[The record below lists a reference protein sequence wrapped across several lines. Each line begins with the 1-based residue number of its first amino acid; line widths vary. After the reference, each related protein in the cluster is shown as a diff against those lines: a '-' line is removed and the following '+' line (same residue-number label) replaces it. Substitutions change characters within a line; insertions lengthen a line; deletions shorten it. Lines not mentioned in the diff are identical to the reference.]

1 MQLHASNKPYF
12 IVVKFNIKRSSLRF
26 FFLERCYTYWTI
38 RKRRQTLKNNY
49 LRYHFIA
56 VLILVLLFYV
66 IANFASN
73 LANPTKYTIDKTTPI
88 YLKHSYLI
96 DDTKKLPNETV
107 LNSLH
112 TFINKPFETINWNFT
127 PRNYWLQI
135 KLDNRSHKDESVVAH
150 FDNPMIDHLTVYH
163 LDENNEVVKQTQL
176 GDLKEGL
183 TLFQYS
189 VPHIYLDIPSNTS
202 HSLLVK
208 IDTTGIS
215 KTPINLYSELDFQS
229 LNRSQATIWG
239 IFVGVL
245 IMAALYNL
253 VLFFGIRDRVYLIYI
268 GYIISAII
276 LMGAVLGFGFYLWPV
291 SWQLFFQ
298 KYIIVSNYAI
308 SIFTLAFCTMFLRYH
323 KERCW
328 RFKASIGLMVIM
340 FILALASFF
349 IVENIAARIFFST
362 MVLLYIIC
370 IIMIYNKLRSGFRW
384 AKFYVISW
392 IPLIIGAAIQPLE
405 LTDVLP
411 YSFAIRHAFL
421 VAILCEVILM
431 AMALADRVRYQRE
444 RALYHATHTQ
454 QTKLLNSA
462 MLKQA
467 YMGLEQAQRKNTLCL
482 IKIRY
487 FHSLHTLLTPTQSN
501 NLIIKVA
508 QSLELQL
515 TGERQFS
522 FLDST
527 LDSHSKLADLGT
539 GIFACISTKTQS
551 AEELSLCLAKIVKG
565 LPKQYEI
572 QGLSLQLKYAAAIS
586 FSLDSDNFEACL
598 QRGYVTLKQAKSS
611 LTNISDSQQKTNQFM
626 DIELAAKLQAAIKN
640 DSLALYHQAQID
652 LSTKRIVGSEVLLR
666 WPTPE
671 CRYLN
676 IEELIQLA
684 ERTGLINELTLW
696 VLEKSCRDLQMLNK
710 QGFTEHTVS
719 INLSAKNLSIN
730 KLAEKVENILLKYN
744 IPAKQ
749 IKFELTESA
758 LVKNQEKMQ
767 HLISQFHEQGI
778 HVILDDFGT
787 GYASLTYLLHYTFSN
802 LKIDRSFVSN
812 LESNASHKVI
822 VKTAIDMAH
831 NLGITVTAEG
841 VEDEHTHNALKAMGA
856 DFTQGYYYSR
866 PIPFDEYL
874 NFLNEQ

>member
-1 MQLHASNKPYF
+1 
-12 IVVKFNIKRSSLRF
+12 
-26 FFLERCYTYWTI
+26 
-38 RKRRQTLKNNY
+38 LKNNY

-96 DDTKKLPNETV
+96 DGTKKLSDESV
-107 LNSLH
+107 LNNLH
-112 TFINKPFETINWNFT
+112 TFIAKPFDTINWNFT
-127 PRNYWLQI
+127 PRNYWLQV
-135 KLDNRSHKDESVVAH
+135 KLDNRSHKDENVVAH
-150 FDNPMIDHLTVYH
+150 FDNPMIDNLTVYH
-163 LDENNEVVKQTQL
+163 LDENKALLSLTQL
-176 GDLKEGL
+176 GDLREDL

-189 VPHIYLDIPSNTS
+189 VPHIHLNIPSHTK
-202 HSLLVK
+202 HTLLVK

-215 KTPINLYSELDFQS
+215 KTPINLYGEVEFQS

-253 VLFFGIRDRVYLIYI
+253 VLFFGIKDRVYLIYI
-268 GYIISAII
+268 GYIVSAII
-276 LMGAVLGFGFYLWPV
+276 LMGGVLGFGFYLWPI

-298 KYIIVSNYAI
+298 KHIIVSNYAI

-328 RFKASIGLMVIM
+328 RFKASIALMAVM
-340 FILALASFF
+340 FILAIASFF

-370 IIMIYNKLRSGFRW
+370 IIMIYKKLRSGFRW

-467 YMGLEQAQRKNTLCL
+467 YMNLEQAQRKNTLCL

-508 QSLELQL
+508 HSLELQL
-515 TGERQFS
+515 TGERQFAH
-522 FLDST
+522 LDST

-539 GIFACISTKTQS
+539 GIFACISTKTQT
-551 AEELSLCLAKIVKG
+551 AEALSLCLTKIIKG

-572 QGLSLQLKYAAAIS
+572 QGLSLQLKYAVGIS
-586 FSLDSDNFEACL
+586 FSNNNDNFEACL
-598 QRGYVTLKQAKSS
+598 QRGYVTLKQAKNS
-611 LTNISDSQQKTNQFM
+611 LTSISNSEQQTNQFM
-626 DIELAAKLQAAIKN
+626 DLELAAKLQTAIKN
-640 DSLALYHQAQID
+640 DSLALYHQPQLD
-652 LSTKRIVGSEVLLR
+652 LTTKRIIGSEVLLR

-671 CRYLN
+671 YRYLN

-696 VLEKSCRDLQMLNK
+696 VLDRSCRDLQALNK
-710 QGFTEHTVS
+710 QGFTEHSVS
-719 INLSAKNLSIN
+719 INLSAKNLSIHQ
-730 KLAEKVENILLKYN
+730 LAEKVENILLKYN
-744 IPAKQ
+744 VPAKQ
-749 IKFELTESA
+749 VKFELTESA
-758 LVKNQEKMQ
+758 LVKNQERMQ
-767 HLISQFHEQGI
+767 QLISQFHQQGI
-778 HVILDDFGT
+778 QVILDDFGT

-812 LESNASHKVI
+812 LESNESHKVI

-841 VEDEHTHNALKAMGA
+841 VEDEHTHHVLKAMGA
-856 DFTQGYYYSR
+856 DFSQGYYYSK
-866 PIPFDEYL
+866 PIPFIDYL
-874 NFLNEQ
+874 DFLANYE

>member
-1 MQLHASNKPYF
+1 M
-12 IVVKFNIKRSSLRF
+12 
-26 FFLERCYTYWTI
+26 
-38 RKRRQTLKNNY
+38 KNNY

-96 DDTKKLPNETV
+96 DGTKKLSDESV
-107 LNSLH
+107 LNNLH
-112 TFINKPFETINWNFT
+112 TFIAKPFDTINWNFT
-127 PRNYWLQI
+127 PRNYWLQV
-135 KLDNRSHKDESVVAH
+135 KLDNRSHKDENVVAH
-150 FDNPMIDHLTVYH
+150 FDNPMIDNLTVYH
-163 LDENNEVVKQTQL
+163 LDENKALLSLTQL
-176 GDLKEGL
+176 GDLREDL

-189 VPHIYLDIPSNTS
+189 VPHIHLNIPSHTK
-202 HSLLVK
+202 HTLLVK

-215 KTPINLYSELDFQS
+215 KTPINLYGEVEFQS

-253 VLFFGIRDRVYLIYI
+253 VLFFGIKDRVYLIYI
-268 GYIISAII
+268 GYIVSAII
-276 LMGAVLGFGFYLWPV
+276 LMGGVLGFGFYLWPI

-298 KYIIVSNYAI
+298 KHIIVSNYAI

-328 RFKASIGLMVIM
+328 RFKASIALMAVM
-340 FILALASFF
+340 FILAIASFF

-370 IIMIYNKLRSGFRW
+370 IIMIYKKLRSGFRW

-467 YMGLEQAQRKNTLCL
+467 YMNLEQAQRKNTLCL

-508 QSLELQL
+508 HSLELQL
-515 TGERQFS
+515 TGERQFAH
-522 FLDST
+522 LDST

-539 GIFACISTKTQS
+539 GIFACISTKTQT
-551 AEELSLCLAKIVKG
+551 AEALSLCLTKIIKG

-572 QGLSLQLKYAAAIS
+572 QGLSLQLKYAVGIS
-586 FSLDSDNFEACL
+586 FSNNNDNFEACL
-598 QRGYVTLKQAKSS
+598 QRGYVTLKQAKNS
-611 LTNISDSQQKTNQFM
+611 LTSISNSEQQTNQFM
-626 DIELAAKLQAAIKN
+626 DLELAAKLQTAIKN
-640 DSLALYHQAQID
+640 DSLALYHQPQLD
-652 LSTKRIVGSEVLLR
+652 LTTKRIIGSEVLLR

-671 CRYLN
+671 YRYLN

-696 VLEKSCRDLQMLNK
+696 VLDRSCRDLQALNK
-710 QGFTEHTVS
+710 QGFTEHSVS
-719 INLSAKNLSIN
+719 INLSAKNLSIHQ
-730 KLAEKVENILLKYN
+730 LAEKVENILLKYN
-744 IPAKQ
+744 VPAKQ
-749 IKFELTESA
+749 VKFELTESA
-758 LVKNQEKMQ
+758 LVKNQERMQ
-767 HLISQFHEQGI
+767 QLISQFHQQGI
-778 HVILDDFGT
+778 QVILDDFGT

-812 LESNASHKVI
+812 LESNESHKVI

-841 VEDEHTHNALKAMGA
+841 VEDEHTHHVLKAMGA
-856 DFTQGYYYSR
+856 DFSQGYYYSK
-866 PIPFDEYL
+866 PIPFIDYL
-874 NFLNEQ
+874 DFLANYE